1 MSDWVQNSIEQ
12 KIRTPL
18 RNWLSMVSYPPLL
31 RDGKYPNDEDEQPP
45 VLMDLGIGA
54 CLASLACTLLN
65 ISFLTVREI
74 LVTNDIKFSDIP
86 LDVPNSYY
94 GLENA
99 VRDST
104 AQPPAPIR
112 NPPFFAGHI
121 NQSAPSTVFFEYN
134 RQFTDFGTVY
144 TTDRR
149 FLVAPGISTVLQFR
163 VQDFGMERCN
173 VTLSPFIY
181 NAEPPE
187 RTTVGAVN
195 DTLIGRVELWR
206 LGLRTRLD
214 PQDLSWR
221 TRPIRSLLLA
231 SWEFTS
237 GRRMET
243 PEFLCE
249 SGSIMTFEL
258 ACAGEDDCRIDFNQ
272 PRENFT
278 STLFLMQSSSL

>member
-1 MSDWVQNSIEQ
+1 LEQ
-12 KIRTPL
+12 SFLK
-18 RNWLSMVSYPPLL
+18 
-31 RDGKYPNDEDEQPP
+31 
-45 VLMDLGIGA
+45 LGIFA

-149 FLVAPGISTVLQFR
+149 FLVAPGVSGVCGRESPPYTDANVSQISTVLQFR

-278 STLFLMQSSSL
+278 SSTFAFHVLRSALTFLSPVPHAVLIVVD